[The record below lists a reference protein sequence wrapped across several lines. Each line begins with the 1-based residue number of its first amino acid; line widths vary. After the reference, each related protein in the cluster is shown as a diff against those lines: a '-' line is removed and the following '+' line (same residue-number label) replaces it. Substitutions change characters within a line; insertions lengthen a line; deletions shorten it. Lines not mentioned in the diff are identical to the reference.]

1 MGIGCDVTHRGT
13 RLLPMIF
20 SAPDPAADPYFASVL
35 LNLQREAFE
44 IEAQFLGTRDIPPLR
59 QSPEA
64 LAGFRGSWV
73 MAWDGTMLIGA
84 AAWQE
89 TPSEVELE
97 KVMVHPSA
105 HRRGVASALIA
116 QVVERTPGRD
126 IVVTTGRDNPPGI
139 AMYTRNGFVA
149 EGDEEVPPGIWL
161 RHLRLSS
168 G

>member
-1 MGIGCDVTHRGT
+1 
-13 RLLPMIF
+13 MIF

-35 LNLQREAFE
+35 LDLQRQAFE
-44 IEAQFLGTRDIPPLR
+44 IEAQFIGTREIPPL
-59 QSPEA
+59 QQDDES
-64 LAGFRGSWV
+64 LASFRGSWL
-73 MAWDGTMLIGA
+73 MAWDGTTLVGA
-84 AAWQE
+84 AAWTE
-89 TPSEVELE
+89 TGDQVELD

-105 HRRGVASALIA
+105 HRRGIASALIA